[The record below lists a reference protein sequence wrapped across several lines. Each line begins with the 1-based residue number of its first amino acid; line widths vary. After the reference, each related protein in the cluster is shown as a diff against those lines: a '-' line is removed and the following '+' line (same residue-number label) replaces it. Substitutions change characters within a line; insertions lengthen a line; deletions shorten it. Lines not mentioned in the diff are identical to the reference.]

1 MRSSLGVNPLGSN
14 LWRGGYS
21 PLGGLRGLRLA
32 GDWQLYLEVL
42 THSDGHV
49 AWVAAPLNVHRRH
62 GGSVTGALAGRRH
75 LEEIARVQ
83 ARARE
88 SLGLDAA
95 AIARQE
101 QYLAEVARDVLGD
114 GVA

>member
-1 MRSSLGVNPLGSN
+1 M
-14 LWRGGYS
+14 LWRRSALHAALERGWDV
-21 PLGGLRGLRLA
+21 LRGLRLA